1 MIKNQKIHDRIVELE
16 KAYKGDGD
24 ALDEIARAKET
35 IEYYENIGERE
46 KASSTLNNLVAF
58 LHDWY

>member
-1 MIKNQKIHDRIVELE
+1 MIKDKKLHDRIVELE
-16 KAYKGDGD
+16 KTYRRDEN

-35 IEYYENIGERE
+35 IEYHERNGESE
-46 KASSTLNNLVAF
+46 KATSTLNNLVAF

>member
-1 MIKNQKIHDRIVELE
+1 MIQDKKIHDRIVELE
-16 KAYKGDGD
+16 KAYRGDND

-35 IEYYENIGERE
+35 IEYHESKGDNA
-46 KASSTLNNLVAF
+46 KAVSALNNLTAF